1 MKEHGYYSV
10 GRSEQLVLFSGR
22 GPWNDETMRRGTVE
36 TGLLIQQLNKTCS
49 WGQISLL
56 SGESIMPPS
65 TFSAFSKQTL
75 VRKQI
80 GMTALAVVIKNSN
93 ITNTIKVQLSQA
105 YELADI
111 EHQFFDCLDEALIW
125 IKKLN
130 IQYNNQAVQHSLSNN
145 TLTQILTI
153 STSKYLRPK
162 EQKPI

>member
-10 GRSEQLVLFSGR
+10 DRSEQLVLFSGR
-22 GPWNDETMRRGTVE
+22 GPWNDETLRRGTVE
-36 TGLLIQQLNKTCS
+36 TGLLILQLNKTRS
-49 WGQISLL
+49 WGQISFL

-65 TFSAFSKQTL
+65 TFAAFSKQTL
-75 VRKQI
+75 VRKQM

-93 ITNTIKVQLSQA
+93 ITNTIKGQLSQA

-130 IQYNNQAVQHSLSNN
+130 IQFNNQAVHHFFEQHSYSDINDFNL
-145 TLTQILTI
+145 
-153 STSKYLRPK
+153 
-162 EQKPI
+162 